1 MYLSLIVPFYNRDV
15 SSLTLLKTLTELS
28 LDGVEIILVDDG
40 STDNTYLDLSSYK
53 DGFPDQNIQLI
64 KQGNKGPGGARNA
77 GLKLSQAKYVWF
89 VDSDDDITQE
99 AVDFIKENSA
109 SSYDVI
115 HFNYLAGGIE
125 RSGLEVEPGSYI
137 NAIEVRAILLGSV
150 VPLWSNVYRREML
163 IDNDIYYPEY
173 CYYEDNSLDFIYPF
187 FVKSLLNT
195 NILAYKYNEDNE
207 SICRSKPNPRT
218 LDRLYTAEY
227 GFEEGLKHALNK
239 EEIDI
244 LEKLFV
250 RLYLVNSVAIYTTI
264 KPSKQWFVMW
274 RIMKNYRR
282 LAKDLNISD
291 SFFDAY
297 NNLPGLSSKFKL
309 FLNFHWLSTYALTG
323 NTAKY
328 FESVRRKAWQ

>member
-15 SSLTLLKTLTELS
+15 SSLILLKTLTELS
-28 LDGVEIILVDDG
+28 LEGVEIIFVDDG
-40 STDNTYLDLSSYK
+40 STDNTYLELSSYK
-53 DGFPDQNIQLI
+53 DSFPGQNIQLI
-64 KQGNKGPGGARNA
+64 KQVNKGPGGARNA
-77 GLKLSQAKYVWF
+77 GLKSSQAKYVWF

-99 AVDFIKENSA
+99 AVDFIKKNSA
-109 SSYDVI
+109 SNHDVI
-115 HFNYLAGGIE
+115 HFNYLARGVE
-125 RSGLEVEPGSYI
+125 KSGLEIEPGSYI
-137 NAIEVRAILLGSV
+137 DSTEVRAILLGSL

-207 SICRSKPNPRT
+207 SIVRSKPNPRT

-227 GFEEGLKHALNK
+227 GFKEGFKHALNK

-250 RLYLVNSVAIYTTI
+250 YLYLVNSVGKYITR
-264 KPSKQWFVMW
+264 KPSKQWVVVW

-291 SFFDAY
+291 SFFAAY
-297 NNLPGLSSKFKL
+297 NNSPGVSYKFKL
-309 FLNFHWLSTYALTG
+309 FLYFHWLFSYTLPG

-328 FESVRRKAWQ
+328 FDSVRKKAWQ

>member
-28 LDGVEIILVDDG
+28 LEGIEIILVDDG
-40 STDNTYLDLSSYK
+40 STDNTYLKLSSYK
-53 DGFPDQNIQLI
+53 DSFPDQNIQLI
-64 KQGNKGPGGARNA
+64 RQCNKGPGGARNA
-77 GLKLSQAKYVWF
+77 GLKLSRAKYVWF

-109 SSYDVI
+109 GNYDVI
-115 HFNYLAGGIE
+115 HFNYLARGVE
-125 RSGLEVEPGSYI
+125 KSGLEVGPGNYI
-137 NAIEVRAILLGSV
+137 NATEVRAILLGSL

-195 NILAYKYNEDNE
+195 NILAYKYNEEND
-207 SICRSKPNPRT
+207 SIVRSKPNPRT

-227 GFEEGLKHALNK
+227 GFKEGLKHALNK

-250 RLYLVNSVAIYTTI
+250 RLYLVNSVGKYTTI
-264 KPSKQWFVMW
+264 KPSKQWIVMW

-282 LAKDLNISD
+282 LAKDLNIND

-297 NNLPGLSSKFKL
+297 NNLPELSSKFRL
-309 FLNFHWLSTYALTG
+309 FLYFHWLFSYILPG

-328 FESVRRKAWQ
+328 FDNVRRKAWQ